1 MATTKRW
8 PDKQG
13 SHLTA
18 DEERAARL
26 ALLHA
31 IRGVVRKDFLILVN
45 SNDRIVP
52 LSAPL
57 VNGLFM
63 ECAKQDHA
71 AGYTRDAIRG
81 IETTL
86 SWAEANLRRPRINC
100 LEGWRVVDE
109 YGGDLARRVA
119 ERDTP
124 ENLRWMR
131 LFTTL
136 SATHSDGY
144 VLFGDANAMPSPDH
158 LHNWYAFWD
167 ADLGTPVGAAA
178 VAAQADGLFI
188 REFSRGWAVFN
199 RSGRPQTVTVGE
211 PTRSAATGTVGREH
225 VVPDLDGDILLRS
238 VSEDASSAGDRP
250 P

>member
-1 MATTKRW
+1 
-8 PDKQG
+8 
-13 SHLTA
+13 
-18 DEERAARL
+18 
-26 ALLHA
+26 
-31 IRGVVRKDFLILVN
+31 
-45 SNDRIVP
+45 
-52 LSAPL
+52 
-57 VNGLFM
+57 
-63 ECAKQDHA
+63 
-71 AGYTRDAIRG
+71 
-81 IETTL
+81 
-86 SWAEANLRRPRINC
+86 
-100 LEGWRVVDE
+100 
-109 YGGDLARRVA
+109 
-119 ERDTP
+119 
-124 ENLRWMR
+124 MR